1 MVARERCSTRTAN
14 SMRWKYSWFCAR
26 SRCSNC
32 RTTRAKQICAFFHPA
47 IFDYRQ
53 SWHLETPE
61 KRTNCSPPTR
71 YRFPRVHTTS
81 SFPAIKVRVS
91 DSLPPISPS
100 LSPAASTFE
109 PRENRPILERT
120 IFRPQRKD
128 DKKRSIKEARE
139 RTRRAARSAS
149 SVVPSEPSFT
159 HRRIKPTRLRHFLRR
174 CRGNGRTRIRKS
186 GRPLRPLASLWKIP
200 RRRRPFLT
208 SSRSLASIGA

>member
-14 SMRWKYSWFCAR
+14 SMRWKYSWFCALTLFELSDNTR
-26 SRCSNC
+26 ETNLRVFSSRYIRLPPKLASRNS
-32 RTTRAKQICAFFHPA
+32 RKENELLA
-47 IFDYRQ
+47 
-53 SWHLETPE
+53 
-61 KRTNCSPPTR
+61 TNSLSVS
-71 YRFPRVHTTS
+71 RVHTTS

-120 IFRPQRKD
+120 IFRPQRKEE
-128 DKKRSIKEARE
+128 KKRSIKEARE

-159 HRRIKPTRLRHFLRR
+159 HWRIKPTRLRHFLRR